1 MNQLLSTAQGKFIV
15 RKLEKTDGQM
25 FFQLMESN
33 RQRLANYFPVTSKNT
48 ATASSTTSYLKL
60 KVNQMRERKFFGF
73 IVHEKESA
81 SFAAY
86 LLFKNIDWKVPKC
99 EIAYMIDQ
107 QFSKKGLMI
116 KFVQTVCT
124 YAYETLKMVK
134 IYALVSEQNPA
145 SRKVIQKSGF
155 KEKGYLSHEYR
166 SGSGHLENVY
176 RYALINESIIGSPI
190 PLKA

>member
-1 MNQLLSTAQGKFIV
+1 MNQLVSTANGKFVI
-15 RKLEKTDGQM
+15 RKLEKTDDKAL
-25 FFQLMESN
+25 FQLMESN

-48 ATASSTTSYLKL
+48 ATASSTNSYLKL

-86 LLFKNIDWKVPKC
+86 LLFKNIDWEVPKC

-107 QFSKKGLMI
+107 QFSKKGLMP
-116 KFVQTVCT
+116 KFVQAVCT

-155 KEKGYLSHEYR
+155 IEEGYLSHEYR
-166 SGSGHLENVY
+166 SGSGKLENVY
-176 RYALINESIIGSPI
+176 RYALINKSMIAAPI
-190 PLKA
+190 HLKA

>member
-1 MNQLLSTAQGKFIV
+1 MNQLMSTAQGKFVV

-25 FFQLMESN
+25 LFQLMDSN
-33 RQRLANYFPVTSKNT
+33 RHRLVNYFPVTSKNT
-48 ATASSTTSYLKL
+48 ATTRLTASYIKL
-60 KVNQMRERKFFGF
+60 KVQQMRDKKFFGF
-73 IVHEKESA
+73 VVHEKESA

-86 LLFKNIDWKVPKC
+86 LLFKNIDWEVPKC

-107 QFSKKGLMI
+107 QFAEKGLMTE
-116 KFVQTVCT
+116 FVETVC
-124 YAYETLKMVK
+124 AFAFETLKVVK

-155 KEKGYLSHEYR
+155 KEEGYLSHEYR

-176 RYALINESIIGSPI
+176 RYALINEPLIDSSIH
-190 PLKA
+190 LKE